1 MSDAWSEVKALAEKV
16 ANSGG
21 IFVRLANNGDKVVG
35 AFCGDPYARQSIWLG
50 DHTET
55 YDPNNPAHRGADKK
69 PSLKVA
75 VNFYV
80 PAEGAMKVIE
90 VGTQTFRDVARVR
103 EKFGFDKW
111 LFEIERRGEAGSA
124 KTKYSVLPDAQID
137 AAVRAKISAAEL
149 HDLEAVVS
157 GAADED
163 DATPR
168 APVDGPIDP
177 ATATDLIARLKL
189 LPRHDLEAL
198 MGQLGVAR
206 VRDLKVSNVARAK
219 QLIAAFEG
227 GVQGA
232 PAEVDPFA

>member
-1 MSDAWSEVKALAEKV
+1 MSTGWNEVKALAEKV

-55 YDPNNPAHRGADKK
+55 FDPTNPAHRGADKK

-75 VNFYV
+75 INFYV

-90 VGTQTFRDVARVR
+90 VGTQTFRDVVKCRD
-103 EKFGFDKW
+103 KFPFNTW
-111 LFEIERRGEAGSA
+111 MFEIERHGEAGSA
-124 KTKYSVLPDAQID
+124 KTKYSVLPDTQMD
-137 AAVRAKISAAEL
+137 AATKSKVAAVEL

-157 GAADED
+157 GAADD
-163 DATPR
+163 DDVAPR

-177 ATATDLIARLKL
+177 ATAADLIARMKV
-189 LPRHDLEAL
+189 LPRTDLETL
-198 MGQLGVAR
+198 MSQLGVAR
-206 VRDLKVSNVARAK
+206 VRDLKASDVARAK
-219 QLIAAFEG
+219 RAIAAFESG
-227 GVQGA
+227 SQVA